1 MELMKKHLLLTLLS
15 VVLTA
20 TATIAGNRTTPPE
33 PASTVNI
40 YNPDSIISHSAA
52 ESLRQDLEGL
62 YNNTGIHS
70 VVIAVKQ
77 VSDDN
82 LYDKTIKIARKYNP
96 GDTGLDSCLIIA
108 IDTSKPSCHIIRGEA
123 IRDMLSDATLYD
135 IENNHMMPN
144 LKDGLWDEALRETS
158 LFICIEFA
166 HPCDDYVESIG
177 INEDKPKISPIGALL
192 FPILVLAVGYALIH
206 SRKKRC
212 PNCSKKTLKL
222 VSYKTLH
229 TDQHYK
235 YRKAIYRCTNCGHE
249 ITKNR
254 RKPIISK

>member
-1 MELMKKHLLLTLLS
+1 MELMKRHLLLILLS

-33 PASTVNI
+33 PASTVNT
-40 YNPDSIISHSAA
+40 YTPDGIISHSVTD
-52 ESLRQDLEGL
+52 SLRLLLEEL
-62 YNNTGIHS
+62 YNKTGIHS

-77 VSDDN
+77 VNDGN
-82 LYDKTIKIARKYNP
+82 LYDKAIKIARKYNP
-96 GDTGLDSCLIIA
+96 RDTDLDSCLIIA
-108 IDTSKPSCHIIRGEA
+108 IDTSKPSYRIISGEA
-123 IRDMLSDATLYD
+123 IRDVLSDIKLYD

-144 LKDGLWDEALRETS
+144 LKDGLWNEALLQTTQAICRE
-158 LFICIEFA
+158 IMQDPE
-166 HPCDDYVESIG
+166 VEPTD
-177 INEDKPKISPIGALL
+177 INKEKSKSISPIGALL
-192 FPILVLAVGYALIH
+192 FLILVLAAGYALIH

-212 PNCSKKTLKL
+212 PNCNKKTLKL

-235 YRKAIYRCTNCGHE
+235 YRKAIYRCTYCGHE